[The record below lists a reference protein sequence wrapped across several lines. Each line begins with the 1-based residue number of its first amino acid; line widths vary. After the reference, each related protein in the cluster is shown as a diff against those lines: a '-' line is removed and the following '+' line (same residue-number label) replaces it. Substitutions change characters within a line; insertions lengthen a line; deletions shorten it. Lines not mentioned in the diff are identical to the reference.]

1 MDPPAPNPVDPPSRA
16 KMVDTVIQIG
26 LLGLLIYAC
35 ARIVLPFAGILA
47 WSMVLA
53 VMLHPLHVRLAQ
65 GWERPEA
72 ADAIRRALVL
82 LADHELNASTFAA
95 RVTVSTGASLWA
107 GTMAGLAAL
116 SGP

>member
-53 VMLHPLHVRLAQ
+53 QWLFGTA
-65 GWERPEA
+65 RP
-72 ADAIRRALVL
+72 RVL
-82 LADHELNASTFAA
+82 
-95 RVTVSTGASLWA
+95 RPSLI
-107 GTMAGLAAL
+107 AGLNGT
-116 SGP
+116 SVITQPPPST